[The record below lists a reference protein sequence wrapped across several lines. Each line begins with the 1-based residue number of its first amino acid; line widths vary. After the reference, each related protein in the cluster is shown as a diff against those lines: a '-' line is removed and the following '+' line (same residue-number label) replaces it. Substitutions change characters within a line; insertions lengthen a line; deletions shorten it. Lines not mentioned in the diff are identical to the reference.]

1 MLVFLLKRVRLPDI
15 SKEQKLNTEQQG
27 SVEEMDGKLHRD
39 NGEDKLMHDVLEG
52 SDEQIA
58 DAKLLKETFNQGV
71 GAFVPD
77 LMFQQMVSNYKQ
89 AKQLFGE
96 TIIRQLSGYSPGY
109 VEKNVSIPEFQREL
123 KKHIQQKIKD
133 LQKKNLLDRQGMVTD
148 HGVFL
153 ASLSL
158 YIEELDH
165 LQAVGALGQ
174 KQSNKASHYGAVQD
188 FRDYRKGDRYR
199 DLFAKMSVRTAL
211 RRGHQH
217 LEIVDLKTYTRQSKG
232 KSFVVYALDASG
244 SMKGKKLAVAKRS
257 GVALAYKAIQD
268 HDEVGL
274 LVFGKE
280 VITEIPPTND
290 FSLLLHSITTVRAS
304 QETNFVACLRRALQL
319 FPETPATKHILL
331 LTDAMPTAGDN
342 PEEETLNAVAEVVQ
356 AGITVSVVGIGLDE
370 NGKALA
376 EKMVVIGN
384 GRFYLVGDLEQLD
397 QVVLMD
403 YAGL

>member
-1 MLVFLLKRVRLPDI
+1 MKKVRLPDS
-15 SKEQKLNTEQQG
+15 SKDQKLTADQKD
-27 SVEEMDGKLHRD
+27 SLEEVDGKLHRE
-39 NGEDKLMHDVLEG
+39 NSEDKLMHDVLEG
-52 SDEQIA
+52 NDEQVA
-58 DAKLLKETFNQGV
+58 DAKLLKEAFNQGV

-77 LMFQQMVSNYKQ
+77 LMFQQLVSNYKQ
-89 AKQLFGE
+89 AKQLYGE
-96 TIIRQLSGYSPGY
+96 TIIRQLSSYSPGY

-123 KKHIQQKIKD
+123 KKHIQQKIRD
-133 LQKKNLLDRQGMVTD
+133 LQKNNLLDRQGMITD
-148 HGVFL
+148 QGVFL

-165 LQAVGALGQ
+165 LQAIGALGQ
-174 KQSNKASHYGAVQD
+174 KQSEKISHYGAVQD

-217 LEIVDLKTYTRQSKG
+217 LEIVDLKTYTRHSRG
-232 KSFVVYALDASG
+232 KSFIVYALDASG

-268 HDEVGL
+268 HDDVGL
-274 LVFGKE
+274 LVFGKD
-280 VITEIPPTND
+280 VITEIHPTND
-290 FSLLLHSITTVRAS
+290 FSLLLHEITTVRAS
-304 QETNFVACLRRALQL
+304 QETNFAACLRRALQL

-356 AGITVSVVGIGLDE
+356 AGITVSLIGIGLDDA
-370 NGKALA
+370 GKALA
-376 EKMVVIGN
+376 EKMVVIGK
-384 GRFYLVGDLEQLD
+384 GRFYLVQNLEQLD